1 MKTTTVIASLIPLL
15 TISAPVFA
23 ADPASPTES
32 RQQIQQEMQIQD
44 QTRDR
49 ERIYGS
55 EMMTPQER
63 AEHAARMRSMKTEQ
77 EREAYRMEHKK
88 KMDQRMHERSMQHQ
102 QNLNP
107 ERGGRGA
114 GRGR

>member
-15 TISAPVFA
+15 TISGPVFA

-32 RQQIQQEMQIQD
+32 RQQIQQQIQD

-55 EMMTPQER
+55 EMMTSQER
-63 AEHAARMRSMKTEQ
+63 AEHAARMHSMKTEQ

-88 KMDQRMHERSMQHQ
+88 QMDQRMRERSMQQQ